1 MSGRHPRLIILM
13 AALLGAACLPP
24 LLKLRNSAS
33 GAANTTDMADMANRA
48 NTANTAKAA
57 SIPDLQRLAP
67 PGFSEWQAEP
77 GSPLAV
83 IAPEA
88 LKSMNKAYE
97 STVSRVYRHSSGQRI
112 MLMLA
117 YGSNQLTQK
126 TEAHQPEYCY
136 AAYGFAV
143 QHLGRH
149 SITLTSGSVPV
160 IRLNAQKQNRHE
172 LVTYWLTL
180 DGHAL
185 TPGWHRKFEQLRRGL
200 LAAPTD
206 GMLVRIS
213 SLAAAGATATAKA
226 DFSAHQQ
233 FAADWLAAL
242 PDGHNVH

>member
-13 AALLGAACLPP
+13 AALLGAASLPP
-24 LLKLRNSAS
+24 LLKLGNGAS
-33 GAANTTDMADMANRA
+33 GAAKTTNMANM
-48 NTANTAKAA
+48 AKAA
-57 SIPDLQRLAP
+57 SIPDLQRLVP
-67 PGFSEWQAEP
+67 PGFSEWQEEP

-88 LKSMNKAYE
+88 LKSMNKTYE

-117 YGSNQLTQK
+117 YGSNQLRQK

-149 SITLTSGSVPV
+149 SITLASGSVPV
-160 IRLNAQKQNRHE
+160 IRLNAQKQSRHE

-185 TPGWHRKFEQLRRGL
+185 TPGWHRKFEQIRRGL

-213 SLAAAGATATAKA
+213 SLAAGGATSTA
-226 DFSAHQQ
+226 DFSPHQQ